1 LTSAVIVLAL
11 DTATAA
17 TTAAIQGDGLEVS
30 RTIIDPHRHVESL
43 PSLIDD
49 VLREAGVA
57 ASEIDLIGCGVG
69 PGPFTGLRVAISTAT
84 AMSEAL
90 DIPVVGVC
98 THDAIAR
105 RALAGASQ
113 PLPIAVVTRAR
124 RVESFWSTFD
134 RAGLRTAGPLALT
147 NEAVSTMTADG
158 EPRIWAG
165 DAAESLK
172 PDAQECLLGPA
183 HPDARDLA
191 ALILERVESGEPLP
205 EVTESAELEPATA
218 RGDTT
223 EQWLLQ
229 RLAHGRVL
237 LPARPLYLRRPDA
250 VEPVL

>member
-1 LTSAVIVLAL
+1 MIVLAL

-17 TTAAIQGDGLEVS
+17 TTAAIQGEGLEVS

-49 VLREAGVA
+49 VLREAGLA
-57 ASEIDLIGCGVG
+57 PSEIDLIGSGVG

-84 AMSEAL
+84 AMSAAL

-98 THDAIAR
+98 THDAMAR
-105 RALAGASQ
+105 GALAGASQ
-113 PLPIAVVTRAR
+113 PLPVTVVTRAR
-124 RVESFWSTFD
+124 RVESFWSTYD
-134 RAGLRTAGPLALT
+134 GAGIRTAGPLALT
-147 NEAVSTMTADG
+147 NESVSAMAADA

-165 DAAESLK
+165 DSAESLT
-172 PDAQECLLGPA
+172 PDTQERLLGPA
-183 HPDARDLA
+183 YPNAHDLA
-191 ALILERVESGEPLP
+191 ALILERVESGESLP
-205 EVTESAELEPATA
+205 EMVESAELEPATA

-229 RLAHGRVL
+229 RIAHGRVL

>member
-1 LTSAVIVLAL
+1 
-11 DTATAA
+11 
-17 TTAAIQGDGLEVS
+17 
-30 RTIIDPHRHVESL
+30 
-43 PSLIDD
+43 
-49 VLREAGVA
+49 
-57 ASEIDLIGCGVG
+57 
-69 PGPFTGLRVAISTAT
+69 
-84 AMSEAL
+84 
-90 DIPVVGVC
+90 
-98 THDAIAR
+98 
-105 RALAGASQ
+105 
-113 PLPIAVVTRAR
+113 
-124 RVESFWSTFD
+124 VESFWSTYD
-134 RAGLRTAGPLALT
+134 GAGIRTAGPLALT

-229 RLAHGRVL
+229 HLAHGRVL